1 MDGVLDE
8 MDIIN
13 NFQVLCIKQL
23 FSIHVERKLVE
34 YTLLGNLYLWELH
47 SWSPFYFVLYL
58 SYTFYIVIIS
68 KFIFRFKFYKSN
80 S

>member
-1 MDGVLDE
+1 MDGILDE

-23 FSIHVERKLVE
+23 FNIHVKRKLVE

-58 SYTFYIVIIS
+58 SYTVYIVIIS
-68 KFIFRFKFYKSN
+68 KLIFRFKYYKSN

>member
-1 MDGVLDE
+1 MDGILDE

-34 YTLLGNLYLWELH
+34 YTLLGNLYL
-47 SWSPFYFVLYL
+47 
-58 SYTFYIVIIS
+58 
-68 KFIFRFKFYKSN
+68 
-80 S
+80 